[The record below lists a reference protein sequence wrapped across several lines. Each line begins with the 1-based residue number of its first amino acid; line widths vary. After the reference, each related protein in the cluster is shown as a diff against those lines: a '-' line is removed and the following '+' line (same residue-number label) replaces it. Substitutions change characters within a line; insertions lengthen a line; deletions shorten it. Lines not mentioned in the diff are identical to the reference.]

1 MKQRL
6 IILAISLTLI
16 LALGNV
22 WAMEKMSIA
31 VMDLEPQGV
40 DSSIAK
46 TLSEI
51 MRTELLNT
59 GRFEVLERAQMDRLI
74 SEMKI
79 QQSGLTDVQNAAEL
93 GKMLNVEKLIIGSIG
108 QMGNTYQLNVRLV
121 DVVKAATEVAERT
134 ECPAREE
141 MLPNAI
147 TQVIQKIA
155 LKIPIR
161 GTIVKVDG
169 DKIYINIGETNG
181 VHEGLTLRVVRK
193 GEAITD
199 LEGKILGEAES
210 NVGVILIEQVHP
222 QWSIA
227 KVYGEVAA
235 EVAPGDW
242 VLLDLSESQ
251 SMETSTKAKPVKPK
265 VVPKN
270 KEGQPEGEGTEFEP
284 PPSF

>member
-1 MKQRL
+1 ML
-6 IILAISLTLI
+6 L
-16 LALGNV
+16 LGNV
-22 WAMEKMSIA
+22 WALDKMSIA
-31 VMDLEPQGV
+31 VLDLAPQGV

-79 QQSGLTDVQNAAEL
+79 QQSGLTDVENAAEL

-121 DVVKAATEVAERT
+121 DVVKAATEVAERS
-134 ECPAREE
+134 ECSAREE

-147 TQVIQKIA
+147 TQLIQKIA

-199 LEGKILGEAES
+199 LEGKVLGEVES

-265 VVPKN
+265 DVPKKKDN
-270 KEGQPEGEGTEFEP
+270 QPEEPTEFEP

>member
-1 MKQRL
+1 VKPYR
-6 IILAISLTLI
+6 IILAIVLTLI
-16 LALGNV
+16 LTMGNA
-22 WAMEKMSIA
+22 WAVDKMSIA

-40 DSSIAK
+40 DSATAK

-121 DVVKAATEVAERT
+121 DVAKATTEVAERT

-141 MLPNAI
+141 ALPNAI
-147 TQVIQKIA
+147 TQLIQKIA

-181 VHEGLTLRVVRK
+181 VHAGLTLRVVRK
-193 GEAITD
+193 GEAIKD
-199 LEGKILGEAES
+199 LQGKELGAMET
-210 NVGVILIEQVHP
+210 NIGVILIEQVQP
-222 QWSIA
+222 LMSIA
-227 KVYGEVAA
+227 TVYGEAA
-235 EVAPGDW
+235 ADIEPGDW

-251 SMETSTKAKPVKPK
+251 SMETQDKTKSVKPK
-265 VVPKN
+265 DTTKKKDN
-270 KEGQPEGEGTEFEP
+270 QPEEPTEFEP